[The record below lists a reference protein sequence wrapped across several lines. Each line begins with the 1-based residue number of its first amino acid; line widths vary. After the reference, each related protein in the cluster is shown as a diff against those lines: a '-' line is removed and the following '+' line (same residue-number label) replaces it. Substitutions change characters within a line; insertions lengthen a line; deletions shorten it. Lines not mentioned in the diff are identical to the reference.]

1 MRGNDERRSPA
12 EGASTEAEVSA
23 FEAVLIDPM
32 QEKDEELKDRQFVT
46 ALARGLEV
54 LRCFTPRE
62 SLLGNQELAK
72 KTGLP
77 KPTVSRLTH
86 TLTRLGYLR
95 HLPHSGKYQL
105 EVGVMSFGYA
115 MLSNLSI
122 RALARPLMEEMAGY
136 AKAAVA
142 MAARDR
148 LSMVYLDVVHGEAN
162 LTMRRQVGSHLS
174 LHRSAIGRACL
185 AAMPEDERE
194 FILGHIR
201 KRHPEDWPE
210 VRKGLERA
218 FRDYADYGFCLSLGE
233 WHRDVNAVGVALHH
247 ESHGLLAFNCG
258 GPSFHLKREK
268 LEDDIGPRL
277 LHMVHNIEAAT
288 RCPRP
293 VTESWQPA

>member
-46 ALARGLEV
+46 ALARGLEL

-233 WHRDVNAVGVALHH
+233 WQRDVNAVGVALHH
-247 ESHGLLAFNCG
+247 ES
-258 GPSFHLKREK
+258 S
-268 LEDDIGPRL
+268 I
-277 LHMVHNIEAAT
+277 AAGRVSISSARNWRT
-288 RCPRP
+288 TSARACCTWSTTSRP
-293 VTESWQPA
+293 PPADRGR

>member
-12 EGASTEAEVSA
+12 EGTEASA
-23 FEAVLIDPM
+23 FERVLIDPM
-32 QEKDEELKDRQFVT
+32 QEEDEELKDRQFVT
-46 ALARGLEV
+46 ALARGLEL

-62 SLLGNQELAK
+62 SLLGNQELAR

-95 HLPHSGKYQL
+95 HLPQSGKYQL
-105 EVGVMSFGYA
+105 EAGVMSFGYA
-115 MLSNLSI
+115 MLSNLTI
-122 RALARPLMEEMAGY
+122 RAVARPLMEEMAGY

-174 LHRSAIGRACL
+174 LYRSAIGRACL
-185 AAMPEDERE
+185 AALPEDERE
-194 FILGHIR
+194 FLLGHIR
-201 KRHPEDWPE
+201 KRHPDDWPE

-233 WHRDVNAVGVALHH
+233 WQRDVNAVGVALRH
-247 ESHGLLAFNCG
+247 ENHGLLAFNCG

-288 RCPRP
+288 R
-293 VTESWQPA
+293 

>member
-32 QEKDEELKDRQFVT
+32 QEKDEELNDRQFVT
-46 ALARGLEV
+46 ALARGLEL

-233 WHRDVNAVGVALHH
+233 WQRDVNAVGVALHH

-288 RCPRP
+288 R
-293 VTESWQPA
+293 

>member
-46 ALARGLEV
+46 ALARGLEL

-105 EVGVMSFGYA
+105 QVGVMSFGYA

-233 WHRDVNAVGVALHH
+233 WQRDVNAVGVALHH

-288 RCPRP
+288 R
-293 VTESWQPA
+293 

>member
-12 EGASTEAEVSA
+12 QGTEASA
-23 FEAVLIDPM
+23 FERVLIDPM
-32 QEKDEELKDRQFVT
+32 QEEDEELKDRQFVT
-46 ALARGLEV
+46 ALARGLEL

-62 SLLGNQELAK
+62 SLLGNQELAR

-95 HLPHSGKYQL
+95 HLPQSGKYQL
-105 EVGVMSFGYA
+105 EAGVMSFGYA

-122 RALARPLMEEMAGY
+122 RAVARPLMEEMAGY

-174 LHRSAIGRACL
+174 LYRSAIGRACL
-185 AAMPEDERE
+185 AALPEDERE
-194 FILGHIR
+194 FLLGHIR
-201 KRHPEDWPE
+201 KRHPDDWPE

-233 WHRDVNAVGVALHH
+233 WQRDVNAVGVALRH
-247 ESHGLLAFNCG
+247 ENHGLLAFNCG

-288 RCPRP
+288 R
-293 VTESWQPA
+293 

>member
-46 ALARGLEV
+46 ALARGLEL

-233 WHRDVNAVGVALHH
+233 WQRDVNAVGVALYH

-288 RCPRP
+288 R
-293 VTESWQPA
+293 

>member
-46 ALARGLEV
+46 ALARGLEL

-122 RALARPLMEEMAGY
+122 RALARPLMEEMTGY

-233 WHRDVNAVGVALHH
+233 WQRDVNAVGVALHH

-288 RCPRP
+288 R
-293 VTESWQPA
+293 

>member
-46 ALARGLEV
+46 ALARGLEL

-105 EVGVMSFGYA
+105 EVGGMSFGYA

-148 LSMVYLDVVHGEAN
+148 LSMVYLDVVQGEAN

-233 WHRDVNAVGVALHH
+233 WQRDVNAVGVALHH

-288 RCPRP
+288 R
-293 VTESWQPA
+293 

>member
-32 QEKDEELKDRQFVT
+32 QEKDEDLKDRQFVT
-46 ALARGLEV
+46 ALARGLEL

-86 TLTRLGYLR
+86 TLARLGYLR

-233 WHRDVNAVGVALHH
+233 WQRDVNAVGVALHH

-288 RCPRP
+288 R
-293 VTESWQPA
+293 

>member
-46 ALARGLEV
+46 ALARGLEL

-210 VRKGLERA
+210 VRKGLGRA

-233 WHRDVNAVGVALHH
+233 WQRDVNAVGVALHH

-288 RCPRP
+288 R
-293 VTESWQPA
+293 

>member
-1 MRGNDERRSPA
+1 MRGNEERRSPA
-12 EGASTEAEVSA
+12 EGTEASA
-23 FEAVLIDPM
+23 FERVLIDPM
-32 QEKDEELKDRQFVT
+32 QEEDEELKDRQFVT
-46 ALARGLEV
+46 ALARGLEL

-62 SLLGNQELAK
+62 SLLGNQELAR

-95 HLPHSGKYQL
+95 HLPQSGKYQL
-105 EVGVMSFGYA
+105 EAGVMSFGYA

-122 RALARPLMEEMAGY
+122 RAVARPLMEEMAGY

-174 LHRSAIGRACL
+174 LYRSAIGRACL
-185 AAMPEDERE
+185 AALPEDERE
-194 FILGHIR
+194 FLLGHIR
-201 KRHPEDWPE
+201 KRHPDDWPE

-233 WHRDVNAVGVALHH
+233 WQRDVNAVGVALRH

-288 RCPRP
+288 R
-293 VTESWQPA
+293 

>member
-46 ALARGLEV
+46 ALARGLEL

-218 FRDYADYGFCLSLGE
+218 FRDYADYGLCLSLGE
-233 WHRDVNAVGVALHH
+233 WQRDVNAVGVALHH

-288 RCPRP
+288 R
-293 VTESWQPA
+293 

>member
-1 MRGNDERRSPA
+1 
-12 EGASTEAEVSA
+12 GASTEAEVSA

-46 ALARGLEV
+46 ALARGLEL

-233 WHRDVNAVGVALHH
+233 WQRDVNAVGVALHH

-288 RCPRP
+288 R
-293 VTESWQPA
+293 

>member
-46 ALARGLEV
+46 ALARGLEL

-122 RALARPLMEEMAGY
+122 RAPARPLMEEMAGY

-233 WHRDVNAVGVALHH
+233 WQRDVNAVGVALHH

-288 RCPRP
+288 R
-293 VTESWQPA
+293 

>member
-1 MRGNDERRSPA
+1 MA

-46 ALARGLEV
+46 ALARGLEL

-233 WHRDVNAVGVALHH
+233 WQRDVNAVGVALHH

-288 RCPRP
+288 R
-293 VTESWQPA
+293 

>member
-46 ALARGLEV
+46 ALARGLEL

-201 KRHPEDWPE
+201 KRHPEDWPK

-233 WHRDVNAVGVALHH
+233 WQRDVNAVGVALHH

-288 RCPRP
+288 R
-293 VTESWQPA
+293 

>member
-46 ALARGLEV
+46 ALARGLEL

-174 LHRSAIGRACL
+174 LYRSAIGRACL

-233 WHRDVNAVGVALHH
+233 WQRDVNAVGVALHH

-288 RCPRP
+288 R
-293 VTESWQPA
+293 

>member
-46 ALARGLEV
+46 ALARGLEL

-95 HLPHSGKYQL
+95 HLPHNGKYQL

-233 WHRDVNAVGVALHH
+233 WQRDVNAVGVALHH

-288 RCPRP
+288 R
-293 VTESWQPA
+293 

>member
-1 MRGNDERRSPA
+1 MRGNDERRNSA
-12 EGASTEAEVSA
+12 EGASTEAEMA
-23 FEAVLIDPM
+23 DFEAVLIDPM
-32 QEKDEELKDRQFVT
+32 QEEDEELKDRQFVT
-46 ALARGLEV
+46 ALARGLEL

-201 KRHPEDWPE
+201 KRHLEDWPK

-233 WHRDVNAVGVALHH
+233 WQRDVNAVGVALHH

-288 RCPRP
+288 R
-293 VTESWQPA
+293 

>member
-46 ALARGLEV
+46 ALARGLEL

-95 HLPHSGKYQL
+95 PPPHSGKYQL

-218 FRDYADYGFCLSLGE
+218 FRDYADYGFCPSLGE
-233 WHRDVNAVGVALHH
+233 WQRDVNAVGVALHH

-288 RCPRP
+288 R
-293 VTESWQPA
+293 

>member
-46 ALARGLEV
+46 ALARGLEL

-201 KRHPEDWPE
+201 KRHPADWPE

-233 WHRDVNAVGVALHH
+233 WQRDVNAVGVALHH

-288 RCPRP
+288 R
-293 VTESWQPA
+293 

>member
-46 ALARGLEV
+46 ALARGLEL

-77 KPTVSRLTH
+77 KPTVSHLTH

-233 WHRDVNAVGVALHH
+233 WQRDVNAVGVALHH

-288 RCPRP
+288 R
-293 VTESWQPA
+293 

>member
-1 MRGNDERRSPA
+1 MRGNDERRCPA

-46 ALARGLEV
+46 ALARGLEL

-233 WHRDVNAVGVALHH
+233 WQRDVNAVGVALHH

-288 RCPRP
+288 R
-293 VTESWQPA
+293 

>member
-32 QEKDEELKDRQFVT
+32 QENDEELKDRQFVT
-46 ALARGLEV
+46 ALARGLEL

-148 LSMVYLDVVHGEAN
+148 LSMVYLDVVHGEVN

-233 WHRDVNAVGVALHH
+233 WQRDVNAVGVALHH

-288 RCPRP
+288 R
-293 VTESWQPA
+293 

>member
-46 ALARGLEV
+46 ALARGLEL

-174 LHRSAIGRACL
+174 LHRSPICLACL
-185 AAMPEDERE
+185 AAMQHDERE
-194 FILGHIR
+194 LILGHIR

-233 WHRDVNAVGVALHH
+233 WQRDVNAVGVALHH

-288 RCPRP
+288 R
-293 VTESWQPA
+293 

>member
-32 QEKDEELKDRQFVT
+32 QEKDEDLKDRQFVT
-46 ALARGLEV
+46 ALARGLEL

-233 WHRDVNAVGVALHH
+233 WQRDVNAVGVALRH

-288 RCPRP
+288 R
-293 VTESWQPA
+293 

>member
-12 EGASTEAEVSA
+12 EGASTEAEASA

-32 QEKDEELKDRQFVT
+32 QENDEELKDRQFVT
-46 ALARGLEV
+46 ALARGLEL

-233 WHRDVNAVGVALHH
+233 WQRDVNAVGVALHH

-288 RCPRP
+288 R
-293 VTESWQPA
+293 

>member
-1 MRGNDERRSPA
+1 MRDNDGRRSPA

-46 ALARGLEV
+46 ALARGLEL
-54 LRCFTPRE
+54 LRCFSPRE

-233 WHRDVNAVGVALHH
+233 WQRDVNAVGVALHH

-288 RCPRP
+288 R
-293 VTESWQPA
+293 

>member
-46 ALARGLEV
+46 ALARGLEL

-162 LTMRRQVGSHLS
+162 LTMRRQVGSHLL

-233 WHRDVNAVGVALHH
+233 WQRDVNAVGVALHH

-288 RCPRP
+288 R
-293 VTESWQPA
+293 

>member
-1 MRGNDERRSPA
+1 MRDSDERRSPA

-46 ALARGLEV
+46 ALARGLEL

-233 WHRDVNAVGVALHH
+233 WQRDVNAVGVALHH

-288 RCPRP
+288 R
-293 VTESWQPA
+293 

>member
-46 ALARGLEV
+46 ALARGLEL

-95 HLPHSGKYQL
+95 HLLHSGKYQL

-233 WHRDVNAVGVALHH
+233 WQRDVNAVGVALHH

-288 RCPRP
+288 R
-293 VTESWQPA
+293 